1 MQFLMA
7 KLFLNSDIT
16 MYVQVVALNLS
27 KFINFI
33 YVVPGPPGWG
43 LGLGLTTLSQKNYI
57 CYRNTDN

>member
-16 MYVQVVALNLS
+16 MYVHVVALNLS

-33 YVVPGPPGWG
+33 YVVWVFD
-43 LGLGLTTLSQKNYI
+43 NY
-57 CYRNTDN
+57 YNS